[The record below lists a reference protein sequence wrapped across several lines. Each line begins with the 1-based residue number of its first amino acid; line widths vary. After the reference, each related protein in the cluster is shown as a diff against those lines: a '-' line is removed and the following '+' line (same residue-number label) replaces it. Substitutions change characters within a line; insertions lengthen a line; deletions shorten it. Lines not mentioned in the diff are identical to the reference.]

1 MDIIADKKNR
11 WTEAEIALL
20 RLNYPYKAT
29 KDFMEL
35 LPGRSWDAIEVK
47 ANKLK
52 IEKEVKAVSP
62 RAWKETEIA
71 ILKEYYPS
79 HGRAFVADKIGRS
92 LVAVKRQAK
101 ILNIKREG
109 TYQKRTYCVNE
120 SFFESPNPLN
130 CFVAG
135 WLCTDGNI
143 VKNRFRIELSR
154 LDIKVLNNF
163 KVILQS
169 SHPINLEVK
178 QPNDFVSSYRE
189 TAVLNINSK
198 KMVSDLALNFG
209 IVPRKTPIQKFPTH
223 LSMENLLCFLIG
235 AIEGDGSLYYGCYRP
250 GQKGRRLALDI
261 TACNR
266 VFLQLIRDTLNNQY
280 GVVATIQEVRD
291 NKIQRLYYRLRLYN
305 KNALTVCMDLM
316 LLAKKHKIP
325 LLMRKWQKAL
335 NYAHYLLA
343 NYSVDN

>member
-1 MDIIADKKNR
+1 VDIIADKRNR
-11 WTEAEIALL
+11 WTETEIELL
-20 RLNYPYKAT
+20 RLNYPYKTT
-29 KDFMEL
+29 KEFMEL

-52 IEKEVKAVSP
+52 IEKTVKAISSRV
-62 RAWKETEIA
+62 WKETEIE

-79 HGRAFVADKIGRS
+79 HGRAFVADKLGRS
-92 LVAVKRQAK
+92 QIDVKKQAE
-101 ILNIKREG
+101 ILKIKREG
-109 TYQKRTYCVNE
+109 TYQKRTYAVNE
-120 SFFESPNPLN
+120 SFFESPNPLS

-135 WLCTDGNI
+135 WICTDGNV

-154 LDIKVLNNF
+154 VDIEVLNNF
-163 KVILQS
+163 KILLRS

-178 QPNDFVSSYRE
+178 QPNGFVSSYRE
-189 TAVLNINSK
+189 TAILNINSK

-223 LSMENLLCFLIG
+223 LSIENLLCLLIG
-235 AIEGDGSLYYGCYRP
+235 VIEGDGSLPYACYRP
-250 GQKGRRLALDI
+250 GQNGRRFSFDI
-261 TACNR
+261 TACNK
-266 VFLQLIRDTLNNQY
+266 VFLDLIQETLNVQY
-280 GVVATIQEVRD
+280 GVTATIQEIKD
-291 NKIQRLYYRLRLYN
+291 NKLQRVYYRLKLYN

-316 LLAKKHKIP
+316 LLAKKHRIP

-335 NYAHYLLA
+335 DYAHYLLA